1 MVTGEDVS
9 RWELYFQNLN
19 TLLLGPGVRSE
30 GKQEESKWEGEVTL
44 FLNLGMD
51 RNAGDN
57 PSAVLFVTEPSSCP

>member
-30 GKQEESKWEGEVTL
+30 GKQEES
-44 FLNLGMD
+44 
-51 RNAGDN
+51 
-57 PSAVLFVTEPSSCP
+57 